1 MKSLLFVDDDPNL
14 LSGLKRG
21 LHSLRNQWQM
31 FYADSGKEALKL
43 LETTAVDVVV
53 SDYRMPEMN
62 GYVFLQ
68 EVRRQDPEIIRIML
82 TGQPDRE
89 TYAKSINL
97 CHYFLWKPLDI
108 SAFIQLLDRLMKLD
122 NILSN
127 EQLQRLINGLTTLPT
142 LPGTYHQLVALLDN
156 AEADVKHLVNLI
168 RDDAVLTLQILKLVN
183 SSAIGLVRHISD
195 LQEAVNYLGLNTLRS
210 LVLAH
215 HIFSSFSA
223 EQTQEFKL
231 EDLWKHSCTTARI
244 AEALVQ
250 NHKDNYIAAHASFGG
265 LLHDIGKL
273 VLTYCLPEAAR
284 DISRIQLADNLSNVE
299 AEIQVIGTTH
309 AAVGAYLANLWG
321 LPHPVVEAIY
331 LHHQSHI
338 VGFDGLSKIAVAV
351 WHANRISNGELECSP
366 KEVELLRGIPNLLSP
381 REQP

>member
-1 MKSLLFVDDDPNL
+1 MKTILFVDDDPNL
-14 LSGLKRG
+14 LRGLKRG

-31 FYADSGKEALKL
+31 LYADSGKEALSL
-43 LETTAVDVVV
+43 LETTTIDILV

-62 GYVFLQ
+62 GYELLQ
-68 EVRRQDPEIIRIML
+68 QCRKKHPHIIRVML

-89 TYAKSINL
+89 TYAESISL

-108 SAFIQLLDRLMKLD
+108 VAFTQLLDRLTKLD
-122 NILSN
+122 SILTN
-127 EQLQRLINGLTTLPT
+127 EPLKRLIHGLTTLPT
-142 LPGTYHQLVALLDN
+142 LPGTYHQLVALLDDPD
-156 AEADVKHLVNLI
+156 ADFNNLVGLI

-215 HIFSSFSA
+215 HIFSSFTP
-223 EQTQEFKL
+223 ELTLEFKL
-231 EDLWKHSCTTARI
+231 EDLWKHSCATARI
-244 AEALVQ
+244 AEALVKDH
-250 NHKDNYIAAHASFGG
+250 NDNYMAAHASFGG

-273 VLTYCLPEAAR
+273 ILTCCLPEVSR
-284 DISRIQLADNLSNVE
+284 DINRCQLAENLTCVE
-299 AEIQVIGTTH
+299 AELKVLGISH

-331 LHHQSHI
+331 LHHQDNI
-338 VGFDGLSKIAVAV
+338 DDFQGLSKIAHAV
-351 WHANRISNGELECSP
+351 WHANRISHGNLEPS
-366 KEVELLRGIPNLLSP
+366 LSEAQSLP
-381 REQP
+381 PVG